1 MLYYAFKYVL
11 AFFGIFSMKERE
23 TVKVV
28 RKGFRPD
35 IFLLYILTVMI
46 FKEF

>member
-11 AFFGIFSMKERE
+11 AFFGIFTMKETE
-23 TVKVV
+23 TVTVV
-28 RKGFRPD
+28 RKSFRPD
-35 IFLLYILTVMI
+35 IFLLYILTAMV